1 MLDRSDA
8 VVFIGMVYP
17 FGGIR
22 HFALLGDEIYR
33 GSHGRFTFYFASIT
47 RAPDEGFWD
56 VVRSVIPKENILESR
71 TFEQLVFLIVGLLKA
86 HRKVLV
92 HTGGGWGQTKWFARA
107 RSQLPSQDRARLI
120 LVATTHSFRHDSLM
134 RIPMSVFQFV
144 LYRLY
149 YRMVVFQCKY
159 AAQRFVGGRTLMRSG
174 RGVVIPLGCEPF
186 PEPEG
191 DVPEVF
197 VEKQL
202 DGLLSDETLFK
213 FVYLAGFRPG
223 KMHVWLVKAMAPVLR
238 SHPNVRILLCGT
250 GESTVVDATRNAI
263 AAVGLERQ
271 ILVTGQIPRRFVPW
285 LLQHCDCA
293 LVPSKSETFGHS
305 FLEPM
310 FAGLP
315 VLGTDVGV
323 GAEIIKNGETGYTF
337 SLRKSSSLQYAMER
351 LLEHPEQASKM
362 GKNAE
367 KLVTTT
373 YRHQDIAIQLSKLY
387 RSILDE
393 EIEQ

>member
-1 MLDRSDA
+1 MPDRSDA

-22 HFALLGDEIYR
+22 HFGLLGNEIFR
-33 GSHGRFTFYFASIT
+33 QKKRFSFYFASIT

-56 VVRSVIPKENILESR
+56 AVRAVIPQENILEAK
-71 TFEQLVFLIVGLLKA
+71 TFEQLVSLIVGLLKS

-92 HTGGGWGQTKWFARA
+92 HTGGGWGQTKWFVQV
-107 RSQLPSQDRARLI
+107 RSNLSSQDRARLI
-120 LVATTHSFRHDSLM
+120 LVATTHSFRNDSLM

-159 AAQRFVGGRTLMRSG
+159 AARRFVGGRTLMHSG

-197 VEKQL
+197 VEKKL
-202 DGLLSDETLFK
+202 DGLLLDETLFK

-238 SHPNVRILLCGT
+238 SHPNVRVLLCGT
-250 GESTVVDATRNAI
+250 GESTVMDATRKVI

-271 ILVTGQIPRRFVPW
+271 ILVTEQIPRRFVPW

-323 GAEIIKNGETGYTF
+323 GAEIIKNGETGYVF
-337 SLRKSSSLQYAMER
+337 SLRKSSSLQNAMER
-351 LLEHPEQASKM
+351 LLVHPEQASKM

-367 KLVTTT
+367 RLVATT
-373 YRHQDIAIQLSKLY
+373 YRHQNIAIQLSKLY